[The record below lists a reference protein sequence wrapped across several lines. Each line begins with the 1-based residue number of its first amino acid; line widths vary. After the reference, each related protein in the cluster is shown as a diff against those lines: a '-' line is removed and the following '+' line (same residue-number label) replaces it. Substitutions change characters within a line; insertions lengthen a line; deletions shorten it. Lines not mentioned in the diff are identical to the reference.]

1 MKKIFP
7 LVIALVIFVL
17 ASCAKV
23 DEEARKN
30 VESLTYPVASFTFS
44 GNEGPAPVDVSFH
57 NSSEYCDK
65 YEWTF
70 HNGSKSDAFEPT
82 FHYVN
87 GETSD
92 ITYLVTLTVTDSG
105 TGLTNTRSKSVVV
118 HPMQ

>member
-7 LVIALVIFVL
+7 FVAILAIFIL

-44 GNEGPAPVDVSFH
+44 GNEGPAPVTVSFH
-57 NSSEYCDK
+57 NSSEHCDK

-70 HNGSKSDAFEPT
+70 HNGSKSNAFEPT
-82 FHYVN
+82 FNYVN
-87 GETSD
+87 GGTQD
-92 ITYLVTLTVTDSG
+92 VTYQVTLTVTDSG
-105 TGLTNTRSKSVVV
+105 SGLTNTRSKSILI
-118 HPMQ
+118 HPSN